1 MAEKRTLG
9 WVQNPGDL
17 KKLKKVV
24 SVFLHGSSEN
34 QWLINER
41 LPLLKK
47 YDLISDDN
55 YNAFISELSKSTIE
69 AKYAI
74 LKGKGAG
81 KLGRRNAKCTGII
94 QAVIDGQQSI
104 DYTDSNGN
112 TITIKKAL
120 Y

>member
-1 MAEKRTLG
+1 MAERTFG

-24 SVFLHGSSEN
+24 SVFLYGSSEN
-34 QWLINER
+34 QWLITQR

-47 YDLISDDN
+47 YDLISGDD

-69 AKYAI
+69 VKYAI

-81 KLGRRNAKCTGII
+81 KLGRRKAKMHWNN
-94 QAVIDGQQSI
+94 SS
-104 DYTDSNGN
+104 SNRRSAKQRLYGFKWKYYN
-112 TITIKKAL
+112 NKKAL